1 MGRVHA
7 HKYLQGLLC
16 AFVHIS
22 ANMSVTESELH
33 FYYFLVRFPGT
44 IEQLSGADP
53 GAVDWVASHPPW
65 VCSWGVHTTNPLFEH
80 SLIYLNKSFLQ
91 TKSYDETQINLSDR
105 VNRE

>member
-7 HKYLQGLLC
+7 HKYLQGYLC
-16 AFVHIS
+16 FCTYS

-33 FYYFLVRFPGT
+33 FYCFLVRLPGT

-65 VCSWGVHTTNPLFEH
+65 VCSWGVHTTNSLFEH